1 MKIEVIKGKVG
12 DHGVGEVIEADD
24 KAAERLIKLGYAKKS
39 GGMDSGKSEET
50 TQEKAAREAAK
61 KRKAFEEKALE
72 LKVGTAEE
80 IKALPDNGLTA
91 KINAKI
97 RQVLIDKAVEAK
109 LGTAEELAKL
119 SGEDLKARIEKSGNE
134 GVKEFFKNFFGG
146 SK

>member
-12 DHGVGEVIEADD
+12 DHGTGEVIELDD

-39 GGMDSGKSEET
+39 GGKSEET
-50 TQEKAAREAAK
+50 PQEKAAE
-61 KRKAFEEKALE
+61 KRKALEEKALE

-80 IKALPDNGLTA
+80 IKALPDNDLTA
-91 KINAKI
+91 KVNAKI

-119 SGEDLKARIEKSGNE
+119 SDADLKDRIEKSGNE
-134 GVKEFFKNFFGG
+134 GVKGFFKNLFGG
-146 SK
+146 NK